1 MRLGGRVASCIIL
14 VVACAVRADQAILA
28 PVADNTLYES
38 ATGAL
43 SNGAGENFFSGR
55 TGQTTEYLRRGLIR
69 FDLSSIPAGS
79 YVQGVSLTL
88 HCSLSS
94 GGAQAMNL
102 HRVLADWGESTSVA
116 APPGGLGAPAA
127 AGDATWL
134 HTFSPTGFW
143 GTAGGDFAS
152 TSSANTVVN
161 AANAFYVWGST
172 PALVADVQAW
182 VDGSAMNH
190 GWIVL
195 GNELLSNSAK
205 RFESRENVNPL
216 QRPSLSVTYLP
227 PLPGDANCDGSV
239 TDADVL
245 PMVDALLAQYF
256 DCDIR
261 RADTNSD
268 GFVDGRDISAFLT
281 TLMP

>member
-1 MRLGGRVASCIIL
+1 MCLGGRFASCIFL
-14 VVACAVRADQAILA
+14 FAACAVRADQAILA

-88 HCSLSS
+88 YCSLSS

-143 GTAGGDFAS
+143 GTAGGDFAPA
-152 TSSANTVVN
+152 SSANTVVN

-205 RFESRENVNPL
+205 RFDSREHVNTA
-216 QRPSLSVTYLP
+216 QRPSLVVTYLP
-227 PLPGDANCDGSV
+227 PLPGDADCSGSV
-239 TDADVL
+239 TDADVV
-245 PMVDALLAQYF
+245 PMVAALLGQYSG
-256 DCDIR
+256 CDLR
-261 RADTNSD
+261 RADANSD
-268 GFVDGRDISAFLT
+268 GEVDGRDISAFLT

>member
-1 MRLGGRVASCIIL
+1 MRLGGRFASCIIL
-14 VVACAVRADQAILA
+14 FAACAVRADQAILA

-43 SNGAGENFFSGR
+43 SNGAGEHFFSGR
-55 TGQTTEYLRRGLIR
+55 TGQTTDFLRRALIR
-69 FDLSSIPAGS
+69 FDVSSIPAGS
-79 YVQGVSLTL
+79 YIQSVSLTM

-94 GGAQAMNL
+94 GGAQTMNL
-102 HRVLADWGESTSVA
+102 HRVMSDWGESTSVA

-134 HTFSPTGFW
+134 HTFSPAGFW
-143 GTAGGDFAS
+143 GTAGGDFAPA
-152 TSSANTVVN
+152 SSANTVVD
-161 AANAFYVWGST
+161 AANEFYVWGST
-172 PALVADVQAW
+172 LSLVADVQAW

-195 GNELLSNSAK
+195 GNESMTNTAK
-205 RFESRENVNPL
+205 RFESREASIVA
-216 QRPSLSVTYLP
+216 QRPTLTVTYLP
-227 PLPGDANCDGSV
+227 PLPGDADCSGSV
-239 TDADVL
+239 TDADVW
-245 PMVDALLAQYF
+245 PMVDALLGQYSG
-256 DCDIR
+256 CDVR
-261 RADTNSD
+261 RVDVNSD